1 MPSWFYINVATG
13 MQSLAD
19 FINVATVIQPLA
31 DLINVDIA
39 YFFSRNMGKVRME
52 ENIGWK

>member
-1 MPSWFYINVATG
+1 

-52 ENIGWK
+52 ENIG